1 MDKNEIIAIGIVIVA
16 AFFAVRYFIKQKGG
30 ACCSKD
36 CLPSGRPKDL
46 KEKK

>member
-16 AFFAVRYFIKQKGG
+16 AIFAIYYLIKQKGG

-36 CLPSGRPKDL
+36 CLKPKEP
-46 KEKK
+46 KEKQ